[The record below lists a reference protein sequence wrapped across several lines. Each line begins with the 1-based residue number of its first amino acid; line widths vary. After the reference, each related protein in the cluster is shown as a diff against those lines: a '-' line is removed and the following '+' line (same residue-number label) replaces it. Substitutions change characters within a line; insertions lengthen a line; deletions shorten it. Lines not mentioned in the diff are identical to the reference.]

1 MPIVKPQAF
10 ADLFAMV
17 RAGDAWR
24 FDAAGALAQVG
35 AGVPRVDYDP
45 EALTARG
52 VLVEQAATNMVP
64 NPRFEGAAAGVFPT
78 GMLATGGLSGVAHTV
93 VGAGVENGIAFF
105 DIDLVGTSTAN
116 TINPI
121 IFFAANTVPAATGQ
135 SWQASLYAR
144 MISGGALPGV
154 ATVNAVLREALNST
168 SLAQTLSSAF
178 LIGAGSL
185 ASGRVEMSRV
195 FNQPT
200 TNNVQLLFQIRANVT
215 GDTYNHRLRI
225 GVPQLWQSSIA
236 FSPSFPPI
244 SAPGP
249 STRAADDLDAT
260 DLPRYLNPAAGT
272 FVVQFSPG
280 QATAP
285 THRGIL
291 TVDDGAGANEFRL
304 RMLPGATTV
313 RLSVDIAGVEVLGI
327 EQASGAALVRHTAR
341 VSYGPAGW
349 LLSVN
354 GAAPV
359 GAAGPIPAG
368 LVRALL
374 GRGLPA
380 GEYLNGWLG
389 PRFEYFPVQYT
400 DTAATDGFTIR
411 TR

>member
-17 RAGDAWR
+17 RAGNAWR

-35 AGVPRVDYDP
+35 ANLPRVDYDP
-45 EALTARG
+45 ATLAARG
-52 VLVEQAATNMVP
+52 LLVEAAATNQVP
-64 NPRFEGAAAGVFPT
+64 NPAFEGAAPGVFPA
-78 GMLATGGLSGVAHTV
+78 GMSATGALSGVAHTV
-93 VGAGVENGIAFF
+93 VGSGLDAGIPYL
-105 DIDLVGTSTAN
+105 DIDLVGTATAT

-144 MISGGALPGV
+144 IISGGALPGV
-154 ATVNAVLREALNST
+154 ATVNAILREALNST

-185 ASGRVEMSRV
+185 ASGPVEMSRV

-215 GDTYNHRLRI
+215 GHTYNHRLRI
-225 GVPQLWQSSIA
+225 GVPQLWLSPIA
-236 FSPSFPPI
+236 FSPSFPPAG
-244 SAPGP
+244 APGP
-249 STRAADDLDAT
+249 SSRAADDLDAI
-260 DLPRYLNPAAGT
+260 DLPRYLNPGAGT
-272 FVVQFSPG
+272 FVVQFTPG
-280 QATAP
+280 QPTAA
-285 THRGIL
+285 THRGIV
-291 TVDDGAGANEFRL
+291 TVDDGTGANEFRL

-313 RLSVDIAGVEVLGI
+313 RLSVDIAGAEVLGI

-354 GAAPV
+354 GAAPIS
-359 GAAGPIPAG
+359 AAGPIPAG

-374 GRGLPA
+374 GRGLAA

-389 PRFEYFPVQYT
+389 PRFEYYPVQYT
-400 DTAATDGFTIR
+400 DTAAADGFTIR